1 MQIFMKKDKSEYSF
15 IEKVARSPEGF
26 FAAFL
31 VITEIIFS
39 LVKFEFNLV
48 FLCNKVFFAIII
60 GFFLGN
66 IISLIPA
73 KIAKIISCIFSVI
86 YAIYVL
92 VQLIYSS
99 VFKNFWS
106 FSATGKIAG
115 QALDFKSTILMSI
128 GKEIIPF
135 LLIIILYAFIIYC
148 YIVWVDFS
156 MHNWEMYLLNV
167 AILGAGVLYFF
178 IAISLQGEDKYSP
191 ANLIRNYS
199 SIELSMQK
207 LGVME
212 TMIRDGKYLVFE
224 KNNTLEAADT
234 KFEMENHAGTDGEV
248 EKISN
253 VDRSNQEDAR
263 VDGETSGQKNSSA
276 EKDASGQKKA
286 SANGETSGQE
296 DASAEEDASGKNDSE
311 DEQKLF
317 VPQKLD
323 IDLSKI
329 ENVTDNSSVIEL
341 NNYIQTVQ
349 PTFTN
354 EYTGM
359 FEGYNLI
366 FITAEGF
373 DGYVIDKNLTPE
385 LYKMSRE
392 GFYFTNFYTP
402 LWYGSTLGGEYANL
416 TGLMPKNG
424 AYLSMQKVGDQGNA
438 MPFCLGN
445 ELSKEGYYVAAYHN
459 NEYDYYER
467 DISRPYFGY
476 ENYYGI
482 GNGLDYEEDEY
493 GEMIWP
499 QSDLFMEQ
507 HTFSKYCNNSPFHI
521 YYMTVSG
528 HLNYDL
534 YGNAMSEK
542 NWDKVNTLPYT
553 DTTKAYI
560 ACQLE
565 FEYMLEAL
573 NKDLEKRGIADKT
586 LIVICGDHV
595 PYNDM
600 QILTELAGKPLD
612 EYEKYKNTLIIY
624 SASMEKSIRIDK
636 PCYSPDILP
645 TVLNL
650 MGLEYDSRML
660 AGRDILSDEPGFV
673 IMQDGSFIT
682 ENFRYDAMTGRI
694 NVKGN
699 YDVSDAELDKKM
711 SLVSNRFRLADA
723 ICELDYYSYIEKLM
737 KQH

>member
-15 IEKVARSPEGF
+15 IEKAARSPEGF

-31 VITEIIFS
+31 AITEIIFS

-135 LLIIILYAFIIYC
+135 LLIIILCAFIIYC

-234 KFEMENHAGTDGEV
+234 KFEMENHAGTDGET

-263 VDGETSGQKNSSA
+263 VDGETSGQV
-276 EKDASGQKKA
+276 
-286 SANGETSGQE
+286 
-296 DASAEEDASGKNDSE
+296 DASAEEDTSGKNDSE
-311 DEQKLF
+311 DEQKF
-317 VPQKLD
+317 FAPQKLD

-445 ELSKEGYYVAAYHN
+445 ELGKEGYYVAAYHN

>member
-15 IEKVARSPEGF
+15 IEKAARSPEGF

-31 VITEIIFS
+31 AITEIIFS

-234 KFEMENHAGTDGEV
+234 KFEMENHAGTDGET

-276 EKDASGQKKA
+276 EKDASGQK
-286 SANGETSGQE
+286 E
-296 DASAEEDASGKNDSE
+296 ASAEEDASGKNDSE
-311 DEQKLF
+311 DEQKFF

-445 ELSKEGYYVAAYHN
+445 ELGKEGYYVAAYHN

-507 HTFSKYCNNSPFHI
+507 HTFSKYCNASTFHI

-636 PCYSPDILP
+636 PCY
-645 TVLNL
+645 
-650 MGLEYDSRML
+650 
-660 AGRDILSDEPGFV
+660 
-673 IMQDGSFIT
+673 
-682 ENFRYDAMTGRI
+682 
-694 NVKGN
+694 
-699 YDVSDAELDKKM
+699 
-711 SLVSNRFRLADA
+711 
-723 ICELDYYSYIEKLM
+723 
-737 KQH
+737 